1 MNTNLSFSLRCLRAL
16 LAAGLATLLVACS
29 GGTTVPEVQLPAGQ
43 PIALKNPSFNADAQ
57 GRFADWAS
65 VEHNVGNS
73 YSFVAD
79 AEDAHSAPS
88 SARIR
93 RHGPEI
99 FGLLEQTMRVQPAW
113 FGKTVRLS
121 GYLKTAGAS
130 GGGGSLVLQARDSGG
145 LALVHDHMDNRKV
158 KGDQGWKLYTAQV
171 KVPTGAWAIQVG
183 VMLEDGGTLW
193 ADDLVLELMD

>member
-1 MNTNLSFSLRCLRAL
+1 MNKRFCFSPRRASAL

-29 GGTTVPEVQLPAGQ
+29 GGTTLQEPVLPAGQ

-57 GRFADWAS
+57 GRLADWAS
-65 VEHNVGNS
+65 VEHNAGNS
-73 YSFVAD
+73 YTFVVD
-79 AEDAHSAPS
+79 AQDAHSAPS

-93 RHGPEI
+93 RDGPEI

-130 GGGGSLVLQARDSGG
+130 GGGGGLVLQARDSGG
-145 LALVHDHMDNRKV
+145 LALVHDHMDDRKV
-158 KGDQGWKLYTAQV
+158 KGDQGWKRYTAQV
-171 KVPTGAWAIQVG
+171 KIPAGAWAIQVG

>member
-1 MNTNLSFSLRCLRAL
+1 MDKRFSFPPRCVRAF
-16 LAAGLATLLVACS
+16 LATGWILLLVACS
-29 GGTTVPEVQLPAGQ
+29 GGTTVPEAALPPGQ

-57 GRFADWAS
+57 GRFIDWAS
-65 VEHNVGNS
+65 VEHNAGNS

-121 GYLKTAGAS
+121 GYLKTAGAN
-130 GGGGSLVLQARDSGG
+130 GGGGSLILQARDSGG

-171 KVPTGAWAIQVG
+171 KIPTGAWAIQVG
-183 VMLEDGGTLW
+183 AMLEDGGTLW